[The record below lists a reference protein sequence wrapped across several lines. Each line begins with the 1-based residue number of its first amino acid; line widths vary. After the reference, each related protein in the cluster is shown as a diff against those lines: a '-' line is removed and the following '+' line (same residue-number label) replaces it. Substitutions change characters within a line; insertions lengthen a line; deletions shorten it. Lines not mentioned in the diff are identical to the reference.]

1 MLLGILLAAG
11 FVYVPVY
18 QGGSLVAKIKIATAQ
33 QQQAVAGYGNVAL
46 TAFREVENALTSER
60 LLAERIQFQQ
70 SEVHDRIAAVCI
82 AKLLYNA
89 GSIDL
94 LSVLQLQNYQLGSER
109 DLIKLRNAQLANRIN
124 LHLALGG
131 SFNAASSA
139 MQP

>member
-18 QGGSLVAKIKIATAQ
+18 QGGSLVAKIKIATA

-70 SEVHDRIAAVCI
+70 SEVHDRIAAVRI